1 MWDFVTGECS
11 YRLLVPGGRVLLGDK
26 SSPETKPSSVSC
38 GYRVGR
44 PSCCPVIKRSLIGE
58 FNPSYVGFTP
68 YFFLVQS
75 HVVDL
80 VVTKT
85 EAAQSDRTALIQD
98 NIGKIRSVGWH

>member
-1 MWDFVTGECS
+1 MWDFLTGECS
-11 YRLLVPGGRVLLGDK
+11 DPSLPADALLSNDQEFFNRSIQSCPRRV
-26 SSPETKPSSVSC
+26 
-38 GYRVGR
+38 
-44 PSCCPVIKRSLIGE
+44 
-58 FNPSYVGFTP
+58 TP

-98 NIGKIRSVGWH
+98 NIGKVRNVGWHRQYFLAGCYTIKSHIIYPGINA